1 MRRNVT
7 AIQFTAPATRK
18 LRFGSRPYRDTVMEK
33 TKRTT
38 RKANPAA
45 SKPPPLVVTPTA
57 PVTDGFLLKREVAAR
72 LRKKPRTIERWMAL
86 GILPF
91 IKVGKGRRAAVLFKW
106 ADVEATLQTNYGC
119 GGSN

>member
-1 MRRNVT
+1 MKTTQR
-7 AIQFTAPATRK
+7 
-18 LRFGSRPYRDTVMEK
+18 

-38 RKANPAA
+38 SPPAT
-45 SKPPPLVVTPTA
+45 KPPPLAVTPIA

-72 LRKKPRTIERWMAL
+72 LRKKPRTVERWMAL

-106 ADVEATLQTNYGC
+106 ADVEATLQANYGC